1 MSIQSQ
7 NLVYV
12 YYHGS
17 GHKLLMGRLLLKNR
31 QIFFEYDAAFI
42 KTGLELSPFK
52 LPLKTSV
59 IESNDRTFEG
69 LFGVFNDSL
78 PDGWGRLLL
87 DRKLMN
93 AGLNPGTLSPLDR
106 LCFVGTGGMGA
117 LSYEP
122 ENPSTISHIT
132 NDLDEID
139 SEIQATLDEND
150 TYVDD
155 LLVLGGSSAGARPKV
170 LLHIEGVDWLI
181 KFRSHLDPKDISA
194 IEYAYHLMAIDAGLI
209 VPEAKLFP
217 SRKGLGFF
225 GVKRF
230 DRIGE
235 ERISPYE
242 KFAPDRQMQGDF
254 SAQNR
259 SVQTV
264 HEDSSTKSTQQ
275 LTAGVGFS
283 KRGVHMHT
291 IAGLLH
297 ADHREPSLDYESIM
311 KATLYLTKDTRQC
324 EIQFRNAVFNVLS
337 HNRDD
342 HSKNFSFLM
351 DQQGNWVVSPAYDL
365 TFSSGPAGEHSTMIM
380 GEGKNP
386 TKKHLLKL
394 AGTVGIKQDKVLE
407 IINQVLAVTEKWDA
421 FAGEVGVSKLQ
432 TKNIGAVLR
441 TIRKNSGI

>member
-1 MSIQSQ
+1 MSFSNQ
-7 NLVYV
+7 NLIYV

-17 GHKLLMGRLLLKNR
+17 LEKQLMGRLLFKNR
-31 QIFFEYDAAFI
+31 QIFFEYDATFI

-52 LPLKTSV
+52 LPLKAGV
-59 IESNDRTFEG
+59 IESNDRIFEG

-106 LCFVGTGGMGA
+106 LCFVGMGGMGA

-122 ENPSTISHIT
+122 ENQSTISDIT

-139 SEIQATLDEND
+139 REIQATLDEND

-155 LLVLGGSSAGARPKV
+155 LLILGGSSAGARPKV
-170 LLHIEGVDWLI
+170 LLNIDGVDWLI
-181 KFRSHLDPKDISA
+181 KFRSQLDPKDISA
-194 IEYAYHLMAIDAGLI
+194 IEYAYHLMAIDARLI

-217 SRKGLGFF
+217 SRKSLGFF

-230 DRIGE
+230 DRNSDS
-235 ERISPYE
+235 RI
-242 KFAPDRQMQGDF
+242 
-254 SAQNR
+254 
-259 SVQTV
+259 
-264 HEDSSTKSTQQ
+264 
-275 LTAGVGFS
+275 
-283 KRGVHMHT
+283 HMHT

-311 KATLYLTKDTRQC
+311 KATLYLTKDIRQC
-324 EIQFRNAVFNVLS
+324 EIQFRNAVFNLLS

-351 DQQGNWVVSPAYDL
+351 DEIGNWTVAPAYDL

-380 GEGKNP
+380 GEGKSP

-394 AGTVGIKQDKVLE
+394 AGAVGIKQDKALD
-407 IINQVLAVTEKWDA
+407 IIDQVVAATQKWDT
-421 FAGEVGVSKLQ
+421 FAGEVGISKLQ
-432 TKNIGAVLR
+432 TKNIGDALH

>member
-1 MSIQSQ
+1 MSIQDQ

-12 YYHGS
+12 YYRGL
-17 GHKLLMGRLLLKNR
+17 GTRQLMGRLLLKNR
-31 QIFFEYDAAFI
+31 QIFFEYDADFI
-42 KTGLELSPFK
+42 KKGLELSPFK
-52 LPLKTSV
+52 LPLKAGI
-59 IESNDRTFEG
+59 IESNDRCFEG

-93 AGLNPGTLSPLDR
+93 AGINPGKLSPLDR
-106 LCFVGTGGMGA
+106 LCFVGRNGMGA

-122 ENPSTISHIT
+122 ENPGAISHIT

-150 TYVDD
+150 IYVDD
-155 LLVLGGSSAGARPKV
+155 LLVLAGSSAGARPKV
-170 LLHIEGVDWLI
+170 LLNIEGEDWLI
-181 KFRSHLDPKDISA
+181 KFRSQLDPKDISS
-194 IEYAYHLMAIDAGLI
+194 IEYAYHLMAKDAGLI

-230 DRIGE
+230 DRNGE
-235 ERISPYE
+235 GHI
-242 KFAPDRQMQGDF
+242 
-254 SAQNR
+254 
-259 SVQTV
+259 
-264 HEDSSTKSTQQ
+264 
-275 LTAGVGFS
+275 
-283 KRGVHMHT
+283 HMHT

-297 ADHREPSLDYESIM
+297 ADHREPSLDYETIM
-311 KATLYLTKDTRQC
+311 KATLYLTKDIRQC
-324 EIQFRNAVFNVLS
+324 EIQFRNAIFNVLS

-351 DQQGNWVVSPAYDL
+351 DQQGNWTVSPAYDL

-394 AGTVGIKQDKVLE
+394 ADTIDIKQDKALE
-407 IINQVLAVTEKWDA
+407 IIAQVLAATEKWEA
-421 FAGEVGVSKLQ
+421 FAGEVGVSAIQ
-432 TKNIGAVLR
+432 TKNIGQALR
-441 TIRKNSGI
+441 AIRKKVDI

>member
-1 MSIQSQ
+1 MSLSNQ

-17 GHKLLMGRLLLKNR
+17 GTKQLMGRLLLKSR
-31 QIFFEYDAAFI
+31 HIFFEYNAAFI
-42 KTGLELSPFK
+42 KNGLELSPFK
-52 LPLKTSV
+52 LPLKAGV

-93 AGLNPGTLSPLDR
+93 AGLNPGGLSPLDR
-106 LCFVGTGGMGA
+106 LCFVGTTGMGA

-122 ENPSTISHIT
+122 ENPSAISHIT

-150 TYVDD
+150 SYVDD

-170 LLHIEGVDWLI
+170 LINIDGVDWLI
-181 KFRSHLDPKDISA
+181 KFRSQLDPKDISA
-194 IEYAYHLMAIDAGLI
+194 IEYAYHLMAIDSGLI
-209 VPEAKLFP
+209 VPESKLFP

-225 GVKRF
+225 GVRRF
-230 DRIGE
+230 DRNGDN
-235 ERISPYE
+235 RI
-242 KFAPDRQMQGDF
+242 
-254 SAQNR
+254 
-259 SVQTV
+259 
-264 HEDSSTKSTQQ
+264 
-275 LTAGVGFS
+275 
-283 KRGVHMHT
+283 HMHT

-311 KATLYLTKDTRQC
+311 KATLYLTKDIRQC
-324 EIQFRNAVFNVLS
+324 EIQFRNAVFNILS

-351 DQQGNWVVSPAYDL
+351 DAQGNWTVSPAYDL
-365 TFSSGPAGEHSTMIM
+365 TFSSGPSGEHSTMIM
-380 GEGKNP
+380 GEGKSP
-386 TKKHLLKL
+386 TKAHLLKL
-394 AGTVGIKQDKVLE
+394 SGFCNIKKDKALD
-407 IINQVLAVTEKWDA
+407 IIRQVLTATEKWDT
-421 FAGEVGVSKLQ
+421 FAYEAGVSKLQ
-432 TKNIGAVLR
+432 TKNIGEALR
-441 TIRKNSGI
+441 KVFKNSGI

>member
-1 MSIQSQ
+1 MSFSTQ

-17 GHKLLMGRLLLKNR
+17 PHKILMGRLLLKNR
-31 QIFFEYDAAFI
+31 QIFFEYDTAFI
-42 KTGLELSPFK
+42 KTSLELSPFK
-52 LPLKTSV
+52 LPLKAGV
-59 IESNDRTFEG
+59 IESTDRTFEG
-69 LFGVFNDSL
+69 LFGVFNDSV

-93 AGLNPGTLSPLDR
+93 AGLNPGSLSPLDR
-106 LCFVGTGGMGA
+106 LCFVGTNGMGA

-170 LLHIEGVDWLI
+170 LLHIEGADWLI
-181 KFRSHLDPKDISA
+181 KFRSQLDPKDISA

-209 VPEAKLFP
+209 VPEAKRFP
-217 SRKGLGFF
+217 SRTGLGFF

-230 DRIGE
+230 DRNGDS
-235 ERISPYE
+235 RI
-242 KFAPDRQMQGDF
+242 
-254 SAQNR
+254 
-259 SVQTV
+259 
-264 HEDSSTKSTQQ
+264 
-275 LTAGVGFS
+275 
-283 KRGVHMHT
+283 HMHT

-311 KATLYLTKDTRQC
+311 KATLYLTKDIRQC
-324 EIQFRNAVFNVLS
+324 ETQFRNAVFNVLS

-351 DQQGNWVVSPAYDL
+351 DQHCNWTVSPAYDL
-365 TFSSGPAGEHSTMIM
+365 TFSSGPSGEHSTMIM
-380 GEGKNP
+380 SEGKNP
-386 TKKHLLKL
+386 NKAHLLKL
-394 AGTVGIKQDKVLE
+394 AGTCNIKQDKALE
-407 IINQVLAVTEKWDA
+407 IIHQVLAATEKWDA
-421 FAGEVGVSKLQ
+421 FAGEAGVSKVQ
-432 TKNIGAVLR
+432 TKNIGEALR
-441 TIRKNSGI
+441 KIRKNSGI

>member
-1 MSIQSQ
+1 MSFSHQ

-17 GHKLLMGRLLLKNR
+17 LEKQLMGRLLLKNR
-31 QIFFEYDAAFI
+31 QIFFQYDAAFI

-52 LPLKTSV
+52 LPLKAGV
-59 IESNDRTFEG
+59 IESSDRTFEG

-106 LCFVGTGGMGA
+106 LCFVGTSGMGA

-122 ENPSTISHIT
+122 ENPSAISHIT

-170 LLHIEGVDWLI
+170 LLHIDGADWLI
-181 KFRSHLDPKDISA
+181 KFRSQLDPKDISA

-209 VPEAKLFP
+209 VPEARLFP

-230 DRIGE
+230 DRNADNHI
-235 ERISPYE
+235 
-242 KFAPDRQMQGDF
+242 
-254 SAQNR
+254 
-259 SVQTV
+259 
-264 HEDSSTKSTQQ
+264 
-275 LTAGVGFS
+275 
-283 KRGVHMHT
+283 HMHT

-311 KATLYLTKDTRQC
+311 KATLYLTKDIRQC

-351 DQQGNWVVSPAYDL
+351 DAQGNWTVSPAYDL
-365 TFSSGPAGEHSTMIM
+365 TFSSGPSGEHSTMIM

-386 TKKHLLKL
+386 TKAHLLKL
-394 AGTVGIKQDKVLE
+394 AGTVGIKQDKALE
-407 IINQVLAVTEKWDA
+407 IIDQVLAATQKWDT
-421 FAGEVGVSKLQ
+421 FAGKVGVSAVH
-432 TKNIGAVLR
+432 TKNIGEVLR

>member
-1 MSIQSQ
+1 MRFSNQ

-17 GHKLLMGRLLLKNR
+17 GEKQLTGRLLLKNR
-31 QIFFEYDAAFI
+31 QIFFEYDADFI

-52 LPLKTSV
+52 LPLKAGV

-93 AGLNPGTLSPLDR
+93 VGLNPGSLSPLDR
-106 LCFVGTGGMGA
+106 LCFVGTSGMGA

-122 ENPSTISHIT
+122 ENSSAMSHIT

-150 TYVDD
+150 DYVED
-155 LLVLGGSSAGARPKV
+155 LLILGGSSAGARPKV
-170 LLHIEGVDWLI
+170 LLNIDGVDWLI

-230 DRIGE
+230 DRNGDS
-235 ERISPYE
+235 RI
-242 KFAPDRQMQGDF
+242 
-254 SAQNR
+254 
-259 SVQTV
+259 
-264 HEDSSTKSTQQ
+264 
-275 LTAGVGFS
+275 
-283 KRGVHMHT
+283 HMHT

-311 KATLYLTKDTRQC
+311 KATLYLTKDIRQC

-351 DQQGNWVVSPAYDL
+351 DAQGNWTVSPAYDL

-386 TKKHLLKL
+386 TKNHLLKL
-394 AGTVGIKQDKVLE
+394 AGTVGIKQDKALE
-407 IINQVLAVTEKWDA
+407 IIDQVLAATQKWDA
-421 FAGEVGVSKLQ
+421 FAGEVGVSAIQ
-432 TKNIGAVLR
+432 TKNIGEAFR

>member
-1 MSIQSQ
+1 MRFLNQ

-12 YYHGS
+12 YYHGAT
-17 GHKLLMGRLLLKNR
+17 HKILMGRLLLKSR
-31 QIFFEYDAAFI
+31 KIFFEYDAAFI

-52 LPLKTSV
+52 LPLKSGV

-93 AGLNPGTLSPLDR
+93 IGLNPGTLSPLDR
-106 LCFVGTGGMGA
+106 LCCVGTLGMGA

-122 ENPSTISHIT
+122 ENPSTIPNIT

-139 SEIQATLDEND
+139 SKIQATLDEND

-170 LLHIEGVDWLI
+170 LLHIDGEDWLI
-181 KFRSHLDPKDISA
+181 KFRSQLDPKDISA
-194 IEYAYHLMAIDAGLI
+194 IEYAYHLMAVDAGLM
-209 VPEAKLFP
+209 VPDAKLFP

-230 DRIGE
+230 DRNGDN
-235 ERISPYE
+235 RI
-242 KFAPDRQMQGDF
+242 
-254 SAQNR
+254 
-259 SVQTV
+259 
-264 HEDSSTKSTQQ
+264 
-275 LTAGVGFS
+275 
-283 KRGVHMHT
+283 HMHT

-311 KATLYLTKDTRQC
+311 KATLYLTKDISQC
-324 EIQFRNAVFNVLS
+324 EIQFRNAVFNILS

-351 DQQGNWVVSPAYDL
+351 DQQGHWTVSPAYDL
-365 TFSSGPAGEHSTMIM
+365 TFSSGPSGEHSTMIM

-394 AGTVGIKQDKVLE
+394 AGTLGIKQDKALE
-407 IINQVLAVTEKWDA
+407 IIDQVLAATQKWDA
-421 FAGEVGVSKLQ
+421 FADKVGVSAVQ
-432 TKNIGAVLR
+432 TKNIGEVLR
-441 TIRKNSGI
+441 TIRKNSSI

>member
-1 MSIQSQ
+1 MSFRDQ

-17 GHKLLMGRLLLKNR
+17 LEKQLMGRLLLKNR

-52 LPLKTSV
+52 LPLKAGV
-59 IESNDRTFEG
+59 IESSDRTFEG

-106 LCFVGTGGMGA
+106 LCFVGSLGMGA

-122 ENPSTISHIT
+122 ENPSAISHIT

-170 LLHIEGVDWLI
+170 LLHIDGADWLI
-181 KFRSHLDPKDISA
+181 KFRSQLDPKDISA
-194 IEYAYHLMAIDAGLI
+194 IEYAYHLMAIDAGLV

-230 DRIGE
+230 DRNGDH
-235 ERISPYE
+235 RI
-242 KFAPDRQMQGDF
+242 
-254 SAQNR
+254 
-259 SVQTV
+259 
-264 HEDSSTKSTQQ
+264 
-275 LTAGVGFS
+275 
-283 KRGVHMHT
+283 HMHT

-311 KATLYLTKDTRQC
+311 KATLYLTKDIRQC

-351 DQQGNWVVSPAYDL
+351 DNQGNWTVSPAYDL

-394 AGTVGIKQDKVLE
+394 AGTVGIKQDKALE
-407 IINQVLAVTEKWDA
+407 IIDQVLAALKKWDD
-421 FAGEVGVSKLQ
+421 FATEVGVSKLQ
-432 TKNIGAVLR
+432 TKNIGEALR

>member
-1 MSIQSQ
+1 MSLSNQ

-12 YYHGS
+12 YYHGVTY
-17 GHKLLMGRLLLKNR
+17 KMLMGRLLLKNR

-52 LPLKTSV
+52 LPLKGGV

-93 AGLNPGTLSPLDR
+93 AGFNPGTLSPLDR
-106 LCFVGTGGMGA
+106 LCFVGRSGMGA

-122 ENPSTISHIT
+122 ENPSAISHIT
-132 NDLDEID
+132 NDLDKID
-139 SEIQATLDEND
+139 SEIQATLDED
-150 TYVDD
+150 DAYVDD
-155 LLVLGGSSAGARPKV
+155 LLILGGSSAGARPKV
-170 LLHIEGVDWLI
+170 LLHIDGEDWLI

-209 VPEAKLFP
+209 VPKAKLFP
-217 SRKGLGFF
+217 SRRGLGFF

-230 DRIGE
+230 DKSGE
-235 ERISPYE
+235 ER
-242 KFAPDRQMQGDF
+242 M
-254 SAQNR
+254 
-259 SVQTV
+259 
-264 HEDSSTKSTQQ
+264 
-275 LTAGVGFS
+275 
-283 KRGVHMHT
+283 HMHS

-311 KATLYLTKDTRQC
+311 KATLYITKDIRQC

-351 DQQGNWVVSPAYDL
+351 DAQGNWTVSPAYDL
-365 TFSSGPAGEHSTMIM
+365 TFSSGPSGEHSTMIM
-380 GEGKNP
+380 GEGKSP
-386 TKKHLLKL
+386 TKAHLLRL
-394 AGTVGIKQDKVLE
+394 AAICNIKQDKALE
-407 IINQVLAVTEKWDA
+407 IIHQVLAATDKWDD
-421 FAGEVGVSKLQ
+421 FAREVGVSKLQ
-432 TKNIGAVLR
+432 IKNIREALR
-441 TIRKNSGI
+441 TVHKNSLI

>member
-1 MSIQSQ
+1 MSLSNQ

-17 GHKLLMGRLLLKNR
+17 LEKQFMGRLLLKNR

-52 LPLKTSV
+52 LPLKAGV

-93 AGLNPGTLSPLDR
+93 AGLNPGALSPLDR
-106 LCFVGTGGMGA
+106 LCFVGTSGMGA

-122 ENPSTISHIT
+122 ENPSSISHIT

-170 LLHIEGVDWLI
+170 LLNIDGVDWLI
-181 KFRSHLDPKDISA
+181 KFRSQLDPKDISA
-194 IEYAYHLMAIDAGLI
+194 IEYAYHLMAINAGLVI
-209 VPEAKLFP
+209 PEAKLFP

-230 DRIGE
+230 DRN
-235 ERISPYE
+235 
-242 KFAPDRQMQGDF
+242 AD
-254 SAQNR
+254 NR
-259 SVQTV
+259 T
-264 HEDSSTKSTQQ
+264 
-275 LTAGVGFS
+275 
-283 KRGVHMHT
+283 HMHT

-297 ADHREPSLDYESIM
+297 ADHRELSLDYEIIM
-311 KATLYLTKDTRQC
+311 KATLYLTKDIRQC
-324 EIQFRNAVFNVLS
+324 EVQFRNAVFNVFS

-351 DQQGNWVVSPAYDL
+351 DQQGNWTVSPAYDL
-365 TFSSGPAGEHSTMIM
+365 TFSSGPSGEHSTMIM
-380 GEGKNP
+380 GAGKSP
-386 TKKHLLKL
+386 TKADLLRL
-394 AGTVGIKQDKVLE
+394 AATCNIKQDKALE
-407 IINQVLAVTEKWDA
+407 IIHQVLSATEKWDT
-421 FAGEVGVSKLQ
+421 FATKVGVTKLQ
-432 TKNIGAVLR
+432 TKNIGEALR
-441 TIRKNSGI
+441 TILKNSGI